1 MSKYESIEIL
11 PLNMV
16 DFFENNYPGCWNM
29 IGFNLADIKRL
40 ATSLTLLMIAVWRK
54 NKQIFCF
61 DKEILK
67 DFCNQ
72 EINFDMSPELFEQL
86 PYGQR

>member
-29 IGFNLADIKRL
+29 IGFNLADIK
-40 ATSLTLLMIAVWRK
+40 SNSV
-54 NKQIFCF
+54 N
-61 DKEILK
+61 
-67 DFCNQ
+67 
-72 EINFDMSPELFEQL
+72 
-86 PYGQR
+86 Y

>member
-29 IGFNLADIKRL
+29 IGFNLADIKSNSVNYN
-40 ATSLTLLMIAVWRK
+40 TKIVK
-54 NKQIFCF
+54 NR
-61 DKEILK
+61 
-67 DFCNQ
+67 
-72 EINFDMSPELFEQL
+72 QL
-86 PYGQR
+86 PFENQKKGK